1 MIKRLFKLI
10 IIFLLIV
17 GVSYSQEVISSY
29 DDVNI
34 SILNDEI
41 RKARK
46 GESVLQKIYPV
57 GGIYISTL
65 SKNPSELLGF
75 GTWEAF
81 AAGRVLVGIDST
93 QTEFDVGG
101 ETGGAKTHTLTISE
115 MPAHY
120 HTANIYK
127 GAGEGSAQRFSGSYT
142 ATLTGTANIG
152 STGGGGAHNNLQPYI
167 VVYIWKRTA

>member
-101 ETGGAKTHTLTISE
+101 ETGGAKTHTLQITEI
-115 MPAHY
+115 PAHS
-120 HTANIYK
+120 HDFPHVAIFAA
-127 GAGEGSAQRFSGSYT
+127 AGVGNPWAPSN
-142 ATLTGTANIG
+142 TGGPAEIAMSN
-152 STGGGGAHNNLQPYI
+152 TGGGKAHNNLQPYI